1 MQSSHRKGII
11 LAGGTGSR
19 LFPLTK
25 AISKQLMPIYDKPM
39 IYYPLCTLMLAGIK
53 DFLIITTSYQQES
66 FKSLLKDGSQWGL
79 NIQYKIQKSPD
90 GIASAF
96 LLAED
101 FLEGSPS
108 ALILGD
114 NLFHGENL
122 IKNLKKADTST
133 NSTVFAYAVSD
144 PERYGVVD
152 FSEDGKVIS
161 IEEKPKVAK
170 SKYAITGLYFYDE
183 TAVQKSKN
191 LKPSSRGE
199 LEITDLNKLYLS
211 ENKLEVS
218 LIGRGMTWLDTG
230 TFDSMHQA
238 SSYIRTLEK
247 RQGQKVCAPEEIA
260 WRLNLITD
268 NELEILGKSQE
279 KSGYGL
285 YLMKILEDKYL
296 YKNIDSFFV

>member
-1 MQSSHRKGII
+1 MQSSNRKGII

-53 DFLIITTSYQQES
+53 DFLIITTSHQQNA
-66 FKSLLKDGSQWGL
+66 FKSLLKDGTQWGL
-79 NIQYKIQKSPD
+79 NIQYKIQKNPD
-90 GIASAF
+90 GLASAF
-96 LLAED
+96 LLAEE
-101 FLEGSPS
+101 FLDGSPS

-122 IKNLKKADTST
+122 IQNLRIADAST
-133 NSTVFAYAVSD
+133 YSTVFAYAVSD
-144 PERYGVVD
+144 PERYGVVE
-152 FSEDGKVIS
+152 FSEDGKVLS
-161 IEEKPKVAK
+161 IEEKPKEPK
-170 SKYAITGLYFYDE
+170 SKYAITGLYFYDK
-183 TAVQKSKN
+183 TAVDKAKK
-191 LKPSSRGE
+191 LKPSLRGE
-199 LEITDLNKLYLS
+199 LEITDLNKLYLL
-211 ENKLEVS
+211 EKKLEVS

-247 RQGQKVCAPEEIA
+247 RQGQKVCAPEEVA
-260 WRLNLITD
+260 WRLNLISD
-268 NELEILGKSQE
+268 NQLETLGKSQE

-285 YLMKILEDKYL
+285 YLMKILEDKNL
-296 YKNIDSFFV
+296 YKNVDSFIN